1 MKVKYRCKKNLD
13 KINIEWETK
22 KSMCIVVCSKGYPD
36 EFKKNIAIKNLDKLA
51 VDQSNIIFHAGTIK
65 KDTDI
70 FSNGG
75 RVLNF
80 INLSEDF
87 LEARKKII
95 KNIKTLN
102 WQEGFFRSDIGHRV
116 IKE

>member
-1 MKVKYRCKKNLD
+1 MN
-13 KINIEWETK
+13 
-22 KSMCIVVCSKGYPD
+22 S
-36 EFKKNIAIKNLDKLA
+36 KNIAIKNLDKLA

-65 KDTDI
+65 KNTDI

-87 LEARKKII
+87 LEARKK
-95 KNIKTLN
+95 
-102 WQEGFFRSDIGHRV
+102 S
-116 IKE
+116 